1 MANYLQIENLTKSYG
16 DRMLFADINF
26 SIDEGDKIGIV
37 AKNGTGK
44 STLLKIIAGVES
56 PDSGNVI
63 FKNDIKIGYLEQVPH
78 FKEGMTVSETIMSG
92 NTKITEAI
100 ENYVNAVASGDVD
113 KIDKASHIMDALG
126 GWDFQSRMTMLLT
139 QFGIDDMSAIVD
151 NLSGGQKK
159 RIALAKAIIEN
170 PDFLILDE
178 PTNHLD
184 IYIIE
189 WLENYLSRQ
198 KITLLMVTHDRY
210 FLDNVCDKILE
221 LHRQEAYLH
230 SGNFENYLRRRQERI
245 SALENQLVKVKNTL
259 RKEQDWM
266 SRQPQARA
274 GKAKFR
280 IDNFY
285 NLKELSKSN
294 YKESDIQLDVKSSY
308 IGNKIAI
315 ANDVSKSFCDKI
327 ILSHFSYEF
336 SRYEKIGIVGNNGIG
351 KSTFIKMMLGL
362 IAPDKGNWEI
372 GETVKFGYY
381 SQDGINFDK
390 NKKIIDAITEISDD
404 IALADGTCYSP
415 MQFLKKFLFEP
426 ADQQKYISTL
436 SGGELCRLH
445 LATVL
450 MRSPN
455 FLVLDE
461 PTNDLDLVTLAL
473 LADYLSEFK
482 GCLIVVSHDRH
493 FIDQTAD
500 HIFVMEGNGI
510 VKDFPGTYSE
520 YRQWKSNKIENTATA
535 DKASDKEDKSSKQKT
550 PDKVKMTYKE
560 RKLFESL
567 TEEIEQLT
575 NEKNRIEELFSS
587 GSAIEN
593 IEKLSLRYNEI
604 KELLDEKEM
613 LWLELSEKE

>member
-16 DRMLFADINF
+16 DRLLFADINF
-26 SIDEGDKIGIV
+26 SVDEGDKIGIV

-44 STLLKIIAGVES
+44 TTLLKIIAGNES
-56 PDSGNVI
+56 ADSGNII

-78 FKEGMTVSETIMSG
+78 FKKGVTVSEAIMSG
-92 NTKITEAI
+92 NSKIIDAI
-100 ENYVNAVASGDVD
+100 NNYDVAVATGNIED
-113 KIDKASHIMDALG
+113 INNASHIMDAVG
-126 GWDFQSRMTMLLT
+126 GWDYQSRMSMLLN
-139 QFGIDDMSAIVD
+139 QFGIVNVADIVD

-159 RIALAKAIIEN
+159 RLALAKTIIEN
-170 PDFLILDE
+170 PDFIILDE

-184 IYIIE
+184 IEIIE

-198 KITLLMVTHDRY
+198 RITLLMVTHDRY
-210 FLDNVCDKILE
+210 FLDRVCNKILE
-221 LHRQEAYLH
+221 LHRQEAFIH
-230 SGNFENYLRRRQERI
+230 AGNFDNYLRRRQERI
-245 SALENQLVKVKNTL
+245 SALESQLVKVKNTL

-266 SRQPQARA
+266 NRQPQARA
-274 GKAKFR
+274 SKAKFR

-285 NLKELSKSN
+285 NLKELSKAN
-294 YKESDIQLDVKSSY
+294 YKETDIQLNVKSSY
-308 IGNKIAI
+308 IGNKIAV
-315 ANDVSKSFCDKI
+315 AHNVSKHFGDKI
-327 ILSHFSYEF
+327 ILNHFSYEF

-362 IAPDKGNWEI
+362 TKPDSGEWEI

-381 SQDGINFDK
+381 SQEGINFDK
-390 NKKIIDAITEISDD
+390 NKKIIDAITEIADD

-455 FLVLDE
+455 FLILDE
-461 PTNDLDLVTLAL
+461 PTNDLDLVTLGL
-473 LADYLSEFK
+473 LADYLSDFK

-493 FIDQTAD
+493 FIDQVAD

-510 VKDFPGTYSE
+510 VKDFPGSYSE
-520 YRQWKSNKIENTATA
+520 YREWKANIISNESNCNKNTETLE
-535 DKASDKEDKSSKQKT
+535 KPLKQKT
-550 PDKVKMTYKE
+550 QSKVKMTYKE

-567 TEEIEQLT
+567 TEEIEELT
-575 NEKNRIEELFSS
+575 AEKKQIENLFAS
-587 GSAIEN
+587 GSQLDDV
-593 IEKLSLRYNEI
+593 EKLSIRYNELTD
-604 KELLDEKEM
+604 LLDEKEM